1 MPMATKL
8 GRMVTYFD
16 KLLPIKS
23 NAYGHQTDPE
33 SCEKSKMEHFAKIV
47 KN

>member
-1 MPMATKL
+1 MATKL

-23 NAYGHQTDPE
+23 NAYGHQTGPE
-33 SCEKSKMEHFAKIV
+33 SCEKSEMEHFAKIV